1 MTKVVTTF
9 LVLVMFCTSACRL
22 NDSSD
27 EKTLV
32 NVEDEFI
39 IGMWENLS
47 PINRSFRFVIQTI
60 SQQECTN
67 TTINFSKEKQGQS
80 LSFSLNDVQYPENCN
95 PGQAPAHAN
104 IPFANLEPGSYKVS
118 VYLKETIVNHGTLS
132 VSSVGYQLQMNS
144 EIGLR
149 VADKQLLRIFDQSV
163 WGYITYTNPDDAIAA
178 QQARTEI
185 VAGNEAQTYQAGNYG
200 YFSLI
205 IDNSNSSNPTMLVP
219 KEPINELYE
228 SFLIKYDGDLNDLK
242 DKLAALRATYAGQLE
257 FKITNYTGEEL

>member
-1 MTKVVTTF
+1 MTKVVTIF
-9 LVLVMFCTSACRL
+9 LVLVMFSTSACRL

-39 IGMWENLS
+39 IGMWENLNPS
-47 PINRSFRFVIQTI
+47 NRSFRFIIQTI

-67 TTINFSKEKQGQS
+67 VTINFSKEKQGQS

-95 PGQAPAHAN
+95 QGQAPAHAN
-104 IPFANLEPGSYKVS
+104 IPFANLEPGTYKVS

-132 VSSVGYQLQMNS
+132 VSSVGYQLQMDS

-163 WGYITYTNPDDAIAA
+163 WGYISYTNPDHAIAA
-178 QQARTEI
+178 QSARTEI
-185 VAGNEAQTYQAGNYG
+185 ITGNEAQTYQVGNYG
-200 YFSLI
+200 YFSLV
-205 IDNSNSSNPTMLVP
+205 SNNGNTNTLIPT
-219 KEPINELYE
+219 EPINDLYE
-228 SFLIKYDGDLNDLK
+228 SFLIQYDGDLNALK
-242 DKLAALRATYAGQLE
+242 DKLAELRVTYAGQLE
-257 FKITNYTGEEL
+257 FTVTNYTGEPL